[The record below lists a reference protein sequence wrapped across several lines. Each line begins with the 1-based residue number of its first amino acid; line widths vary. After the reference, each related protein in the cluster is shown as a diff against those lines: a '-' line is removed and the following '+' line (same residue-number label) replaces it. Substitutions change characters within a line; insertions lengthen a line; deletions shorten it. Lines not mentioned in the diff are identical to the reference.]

1 MTIKAIIVGSLLIAS
16 SPGVAQTA
24 PAPTN
29 AAPSSAA
36 APVRYTTADTD
47 IGTLMDDPASMAV
60 LTKHF
65 PEMFKSD
72 QINQARSMTLK
83 EIQAYS
89 SDMLTDQALAST
101 DADLAK
107 LTPKK

>member
-1 MTIKAIIVGSLLIAS
+1 MTIKTIIVCSLLTVAA
-16 SPGVAQTA
+16 PGLAQTPQA
-24 PAPTN
+24 AAT
-29 AAPSSAA
+29 AAPSAA
-36 APVRYTTADTD
+36 APTHYTTTDTD

-107 LTPKK
+107 VTPKK